1 MIKRPN
7 KQIIACTRKIKANI
21 TKRTQETEKKPQ
33 KLGEK
38 LPADNEPI
46 FRKQAA
52 PSLMYVGSRWHGI
65 PHNFDKNGN
74 KRHIKIA

>member
-1 MIKRPN
+1 MHQEDQDRCSEEN
-7 KQIIACTRKIKANI
+7 SRDRKDEPKTLEN
-21 TKRTQETEKKPQ
+21 
-33 KLGEK
+33 
-38 LPADNEPI
+38 LPADNDPI

-52 PSLMYVGSRWHGI
+52 PSLMYVGSRWNGI

>member
-1 MIKRPN
+1 M
-7 KQIIACTRKIKANI
+7 Q
-21 TKRTQETEKKPQ
+21 Q
-33 KLGEK
+33 KDQDRCPKENLRGRRCPKELGK
-38 LPADNEPI
+38 LPEDNDPI

-52 PSLMYVGSRWHGI
+52 PSLMYVGSRWNGI